1 MYWVLANYTLCA
13 CYKLTCLGLILWRCT
28 RTARNNMCI
37 HICMYVCM
45 YTYTYIYVYIYIYVY
60 TYIYTCICIYTYTY
74 IHIYIYVYICMY
86 IYTYIYIYIYIY
98 IQTSRAH
105 ALRLWRN
112 FAYCTIYSAAA
123 TYIIYNILCCCNI
136 SFIWRSL
143 HCTVWEGCLSIP

>member
-13 CYKLTCLGLILWRCT
+13 CYKLRCLGLILWRCT
-28 RTARNNMCI
+28 RTTRNNMCI

-45 YTYTYIYVYIYIYVY
+45 YTYTYIYVYIYI
-60 TYIYTCICIYTYTY
+60 CIY
-74 IHIYIYVYICMY
+74 IHIYMYMY
-86 IYTYIYIYIYIY
+86 IYIYLYICIYIRIHIYMYIYIYIY